1 MKKRSLTAFL
11 LITAIISLSSC
22 KSVENVKDEV
32 ILEQKMPVVKVTS
45 YTKSLSDLGLMTE
58 IYGKSAV
65 KIMSQPI
72 GDNTGASGATGGEI
86 PRDITEMIKSSLNAI
101 GGAVTYIPYDPAF
114 IQNNAATGYSSFEG
128 KLIPDI
134 VVSGGITEF
143 DRALLTTGSSKDAG
157 FDATIGS
164 SSVVSTNVGFKSGNE
179 DKYSISKITLDFNLV
194 NFKTMAGIP
203 RTNITNSIEVQK
215 GSKDK
220 EVGISLFGLSFGS
233 KGMARKVEG
242 RHAAVRLLVEASM
255 IQLIG
260 KYQILPYWK
269 LLGEGAVA
277 DESVISVFEKK
288 FSRLSE
294 RDKIYGVQEWL
305 YLHGY
310 EVPQSGIM
318 DSATSEALHRFDGS
332 GNSASISTETA
343 LKLYMG
349 IPVTNEAYTRRAK
362 LEALNNAAPSA
373 EQQKPAGQQSSVPTQ
388 AQHSQ
393 KQQQTPKAQ
402 KSTTSSGTKGGGG
415 IGRVLT
421 DEEW

>member
-72 GDNTGASGATGGEI
+72 GDNTGASGASGGEI

-101 GGAVTYIPYDPAF
+101 GGSVTYIPYDPAF

-143 DRALLTTGSSKDAG
+143 DRALLTTGASKDAG

-288 FSRLSE
+288 FSKLSE

-310 EVPQSGIM
+310 EVPQNGVM
-318 DSATSEALHRFDGS
+318 DSVTSEALHRFDGS
-332 GNSASISTETA
+332 VNPAAIGTETA

-349 IPVTNEAYTRRAK
+349 IPVTNEAYSRRAK
-362 LEALNNAAPSA
+362 LDSMNNAAQPVAQQSSA
-373 EQQKPAGQQSSVPTQ
+373 PAQVQNNQKQHQAPKTQKPA
-388 AQHSQ
+388 
-393 KQQQTPKAQ
+393 
-402 KSTTSSGTKGGGG
+402 TSSGTKGTGG

-421 DEEW
+421 DDEW